1 MSEYIPVDLKSIFIN
16 PRRPY
21 LLGATLGQD
30 LMAQVQSDLNLAEQE
45 DCALILDLE
54 EVAAINAS
62 FLKATVF
69 WAFQCGQAEA
79 RKEHAASTERWSI
92 RPLRLFPIVSKCTGE
107 VKEEVDEFFRG
118 RNCPLLQLG
127 EKDNATV
134 LGALD
139 AALDRT
145 RALLSAAGEAT
156 AAHLAAQGQE
166 KISINGWNNRLADLH
181 VLRLATRRRE
191 GKFWIY
197 SPAENGVAIWA

>member
-1 MSEYIPVDLKSIFIN
+1 M
-16 PRRPY
+16 
-21 LLGATLGQD
+21 GQD

-139 AALDRT
+139 AALDPFVGTGTTCLAAMNAGR
-145 RALLSAAGEAT
+145 RSLLSAAGEAT